1 MGRRPCSESP
11 RWGFSGGGSLRPKRF
26 STAQEIFL
34 ALQWERLRVEYLANN
49 QRLVEAD
56 LARAKAQSFRDQ
68 LQDNF
73 DG

>member
-1 MGRRPCSESP
+1 MRV
-11 RWGFSGGGSLRPKRF
+11 KRF
-26 STAQEIFL
+26 STTDELSL
-34 ALQWERLRVEYLANN
+34 AVQWEEVRTEYLASN

>member
-1 MGRRPCSESP
+1 MR
-11 RWGFSGGGSLRPKRF
+11 LKRF
-26 STAQEIFL
+26 STAQELSL
-34 ALQWERLRVEYLANN
+34 ALQWEEVRAEYLANN